1 MTRAESVAL
10 ALSLL
15 ADEDIVV
22 AAGGSIAREVFRAKD
37 RPRNF
42 YLFGATGNAAAVALG
57 LAMTR
62 FERVVAVDG
71 DGGTLMGLGG
81 LAQIGGLRPG
91 NLYHLVLDNGV
102 YGDTGGQP
110 ALSQSVD
117 LSAVAAASGYHWA
130 RKCYAGVYAHMAIE
144 QWLEAPGPALLDAVI
159 DEPDGEPAPPVPL
172 SPAELRER
180 FRGALAL

>member
-1 MTRAESVAL
+1 MTRAESITL

-22 AAGGSIAREVFRAKD
+22 SAGGSIGREVFRAGD

-71 DGGTLMGLGG
+71 DGGTLMGFGG

-91 NLYHLVLDNGV
+91 NLYHLVLDNGI

-110 ALSQSVD
+110 ALSRSVD

-130 RKCYAGVYAHMAIE
+130 RKCYAGVYAHMAVE
-144 QWLEAPGPALLDAVI
+144 QWLEAPGPAFLDAVI
-159 DEPDGEPAPPVPL
+159 DEPDDDPAPPIPL
-172 SPAELRER
+172 SAVQVRER
-180 FRGALAL
+180 FRRALSF